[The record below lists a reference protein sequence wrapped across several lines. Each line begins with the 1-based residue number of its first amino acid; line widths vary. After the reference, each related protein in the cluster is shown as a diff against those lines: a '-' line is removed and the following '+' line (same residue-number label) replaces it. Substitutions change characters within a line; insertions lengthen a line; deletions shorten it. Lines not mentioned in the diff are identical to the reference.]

1 MSIQQTVNQGLAVA
15 AALGTQTALYEDRVD
30 RHKEKLAKRQD
41 EKEYKKLIEQ
51 NKREIASLE
60 PGEKPNSDFF
70 DRMADNFQRRNFLKP
85 RKELLNLSM
94 KFRQRASELRKQEEA
109 NEVAE
114 AQRLAKKEQRKR
126 IGEMIMRV

>member
-15 AALGTQTALYEDRVD
+15 AALGTQTALYEDRVE
-30 RHKEKLAKRQD
+30 RHKEKLSKRQD

-51 NKREIASLE
+51 NKREINSLE

-85 RKELLNLSM
+85 RKELLNMSM

-109 NEVAE
+109 NEIAE

-126 IGEMIMRV
+126 IGETIMKV